1 MTRRRPSRWDVARS
15 AVIGVVLA
23 LSVMASMSTPLWH
36 IPLTP
41 FLAVRA
47 FLALRRPGNPIGW
60 ILLRICAAP
69 LGFAPIDSPPAA
81 FSERLR
87 DEIDIA
93 SVSADLSAT
102 VRAAISP
109 STVGLWLREAAND
122 PVQTVK

>member
-15 AVIGVVLA
+15 AAIGVVLA
-23 LSVMASMSTPLWH
+23 LSVTASMSTPLWL
-36 IPLTP
+36 IRLTP
-41 FLAVRA
+41 LLAVGA
-47 FLALRRPGNPIGW
+47 FLALRRPGNPIAW
-60 ILLRICAAP
+60 ILLGICAAS

-109 STVGLWLREAAND
+109 STVGLWLRED
-122 PVQTVK
+122 QP